1 MDGVEVVPYPTQ
13 QSTIHCLYLYDAAEA
28 LRIVIIMTI
37 YIATTVGS
45 SSSSSSSSQLRR
57 RELQLDGDG
66 GIGEEMVME
75 FGSVEANDDDS
86 PATSA
91 AIPSISNNDGTDL
104 GKDTILSWQ

>member
-1 MDGVEVVPYPTQ
+1 MDGVEVVPHPTQ

-45 SSSSSSSSQLRR
+45 SSSSSSSSSQLRR
-57 RELQLDGDG
+57 RELQWC

-75 FGSVEANDDDS
+75 FGSVGANDDDS

-91 AIPSISNNDGTDL
+91 AIPSISNNYGTDL
-104 GKDTILSWQ
+104 GKDKRYRL

>member
-1 MDGVEVVPYPTQ
+1 M
-13 QSTIHCLYLYDAAEA
+13 
-28 LRIVIIMTI
+28 
-37 YIATTVGS
+37 
-45 SSSSSSSSQLRR
+45 
-57 RELQLDGDG
+57 QLDGDG